1 VAIIEFKAYSFKYE
15 SLSSPTLKNLNFKI
29 EQGEKVLIAGPSGS
43 GKSTIAHCI
52 NGLIPCSYK
61 GAIDGTLRIKDFEPA
76 KMDLYK
82 ISEHVGTILQ
92 DQDCQF
98 VGLSVGE
105 DVAFSYEN
113 DCKSVDYMKNRVSE
127 ALEAVGMIEHI
138 NKTPH
143 NLSGGQKQLVSLAGI
158 LAIDADI
165 LLFDEPLANLDPVS
179 RHRTMALI
187 DQIHGE
193 TGKTIIVVEHR
204 IEDVLAYD
212 FDRMIVVDNGTIV
225 GNGKPDLLLAGS
237 YLTEY
242 GLREPLYVELLKK
255 IRDRWSIE
263 DGLANITNTSKYR
276 ELIKEWYERE
286 KYVEEKIEETG
297 EMTLALRDIC
307 FSYYKDES
315 DLIKNVSFEVKKG
328 EILAVLG
335 NNGAGKSTLL
345 KLITGLKKQRAGNIE
360 LNGKKIDKWS
370 IKKRSD
376 KIGYVMQNPNH
387 MITQNMVFDE
397 VALGLKVRG
406 VNESDIKE
414 KVESTLKVCGLYG
427 YRNWPVE
434 ALSYGQ
440 KKRVTIASI
449 LAIEPDI
456 ILLDEPTA
464 GQDYYNYREF
474 MEFLMKIKETG
485 ISMIMITHDLH
496 LTLEYADRA
505 LVLSAGEVLKIGSI
519 YDVLSDDELMSR
531 ANLRETTLS
540 EMAKIAKI
548 DEIDR
553 FLETSMRYMK
563 GGRGV

>member
-1 VAIIEFKAYSFKYE
+1 
-15 SLSSPTLKNLNFKI
+15 
-29 EQGEKVLIAGPSGS
+29 
-43 GKSTIAHCI
+43 
-52 NGLIPCSYK
+52 
-61 GAIDGTLRIKDFEPA
+61 
-76 KMDLYK
+76 
-82 ISEHVGTILQ
+82 
-92 DQDCQF
+92 
-98 VGLSVGE
+98 
-105 DVAFSYEN
+105 
-113 DCKSVDYMKNRVSE
+113 
-127 ALEAVGMIEHI
+127 
-138 NKTPH
+138 
-143 NLSGGQKQLVSLAGI
+143 
-158 LAIDADI
+158 
-165 LLFDEPLANLDPVS
+165 
-179 RHRTMALI
+179 MALI

-505 LVLSAGEVLKIGSI
+505 LVLSGGEVLKIGSI

-553 FLETSMRYMK
+553 FLEISMRYMK